1 MIIETEHGEFT
12 LIKNYKD
19 AFDIV
24 KFNEKYI
31 NELFDQ
37 YPYIVGDVSSTIL
50 RLKGFLEEDKG
61 PQSYKKIPDY
71 LNESCNMNTAYFILR
86 RGVVELEET
95 SLEKEEETSYNEDK
109 E

>member
-1 MIIETEHGEFT
+1 MIIETEHGDFT
-12 LIKNYKD
+12 LIKNHKD

-31 NELFDQ
+31 DDLFDK
-37 YPYIVGDVSSTIL
+37 YVYIVGDISSTIL
-50 RLKGFLEEDKG
+50 RLKGFSEDEKG

-71 LNESCNMNTAYFILR
+71 LNESCNMNTAYFILK
-86 RGVVELEET
+86 RGFSDTEET
-95 SLEKEEETSYNEDK
+95 LLEKDNKPSYNKDK